1 MNSSS
6 APLTGQE
13 PGAIPTTTA
22 LPTTEPAPATGSEP
36 SAGTK
41 PCVAVLFGG
50 ISSEHSISLIT
61 ARGVL
66 RALDRDRWDVVTV
79 GIARTGEWFLVSPEE
94 LEALLEEQEITE
106 LPVGQQR
113 VSLPLGQPDTELL
126 VHQGTGQTT
135 EVSRFRHIDVV
146 LPLLHGPFGED
157 GTIQGLLELA
167 HVPYVGCGVTS
178 SAVGMD
184 KHFMKMAF
192 DSAGLEVGPYVVI
205 RDRLWRTDPDRAMTE
220 VAALGVPVF
229 VKPARAGSSFG
240 ITRVADPTDREALV
254 AAILEA
260 RGFDLKVVVE
270 AEIKGREIECA
281 VLEGHG
287 TQPPRTSMPG
297 EIEVV
302 EELAFYDF
310 EAKYVSQESAKLS
323 CPANV
328 PDEVI
333 ATIRER
339 AAQAFEAIEGEGLCR
354 ADFFVADDGRVIV
367 NEVNTM
373 PGFTPISMY
382 PRMWAA
388 SGLDYTELLDEL
400 ITLAL
405 ERPVGLR

>member
-1 MNSSS
+1 MSSPNPAAS
-6 APLTGQE
+6 AADPVAATHRGAVGPNHETRTG
-13 PGAIPTTTA
+13 
-22 LPTTEPAPATGSEP
+22 
-36 SAGTK
+36 K

-66 RALDRDRWDVVTV
+66 RAINRDTWDVVTV
-79 GIARTGEWFLVSPEE
+79 GIARTGEWFLYSQEE
-94 LEALLEEQEITE
+94 LEALLGQQEITE
-106 LPVGQQR
+106 LPVGQMR
-113 VSLPLGQPDTELL
+113 VSLPLGQHETQLL
-126 VHQGTGQTT
+126 LRQENGQGT
-135 EVSRFRHIDVV
+135 EVSRGRHIDVV
-146 LPLLHGPFGED
+146 LPLLHGPYGED
-157 GTIQGLLELA
+157 GTLQGFLELA

-192 DSAGLEVGPYVVI
+192 ESAGLEIGPYAVL
-205 RDRLWRTDPDRAMTE
+205 RDRMWRTDQEAAMDLVTP
-220 VAALGVPVF
+220 LGGPVF

-240 ITRVADPTDREALV
+240 ITRVEDPADREALR

-260 RGFDLKVVVE
+260 RRFDLKVVVE
-270 AEIKGREIECA
+270 AGIVGREIECA

-287 TQPPRTSMPG
+287 TEAPRTSLPG

-302 EELAFYDF
+302 DEHDFYDF
-310 EAKYVSQESAKLS
+310 EAKYVSQASAQLS
-323 CPANV
+323 CPAHV
-328 PDEVI
+328 PQHVI
-333 ATIRER
+333 DTIRER

-354 ADFFVADDGRVIV
+354 ADFFVTPDERVII

-382 PRMWAA
+382 PRMWAE
-388 SGLDYTELLDEL
+388 SGLPYAELLDEL
-400 ITLAL
+400 LTLAL